1 MNTLFT
7 AFKGKN
13 NTSFQLVSRL
23 SGNALF
29 LTNSFAGLE
38 KDISSVD
45 CDFDVVYM
53 FGIDKTLV
61 DKIRIDLCA
70 HYNGEHICTDFDL
83 LSLERKLDECKVSY
97 YVSNKPTRY
106 LCNAAYYYML
116 KKNRNTVFIHIPSLK
131 GMNGALMN
139 KLTGM
144 F

>member
-1 MNTLFT
+1 MRTLYT

-13 NTSFQLVSRL
+13 NTSFQLVCRL
-23 SGNALF
+23 NGRALF

-38 KDISSVD
+38 KDISNFD
-45 CDFDVVYM
+45 CSFDTVYM

-70 HYNGEHICTDFDL
+70 HYNGEHICTDFNL
-83 LSLERKLDECKVSY
+83 LPLERTLNESNVSY
-97 YVSNKPTRY
+97 CISNKPTRY

-116 KKNRNTVFIHIPSLK
+116 KKNPNTIFIHIPSLK
-131 GMNGALMN
+131 GMNYTLMN
-139 KLTGM
+139 KLANL